1 VAILAWRHTK
11 RKDGAGRPRRPAWL
25 TLLTTVHPLL
35 GIPVGLALSAAAG
48 LRVFVPLLLTGMAAR
63 LGALTLTR
71 EMTWIASDVAIVALA
86 TATVLEIGAYYVPW
100 LDNLLDTIATPAAVT
115 AGIMLTAAATPELSP
130 FVRWALAIVAGGGAA
145 GFIQASTALLRLK
158 SSALTAGAG
167 NPLIATVELAG
178 AVVLSLLALL
188 APLLALLVIV
198 ALMAVLAS
206 RASRFRRARRRA
218 RPA

>member
-1 VAILAWRHTK
+1 MSALGGEAEAPDRAYT
-11 RKDGAGRPRRPAWL
+11 
-25 TLLTTVHPLL
+25 LTTMHPLL

-63 LGALTLTR
+63 VGALTLTR
-71 EMTWIASDVAIVALA
+71 EMSWIASDVAVVALA

-100 LDNLLDTIATPAAVT
+100 LDNLLDTIATPAAIT
-115 AGIMLTAAATPELSP
+115 AGIMLTAAATPELPP

-145 GFIQASTALLRLK
+145 GFVQASTALLRLK
-158 SSALTAGAG
+158 SSAFTAGAG
-167 NPLIATVELAG
+167 NPLISTIELAG
-178 AVVLSLLALL
+178 AIVLSLLGLL
-188 APLLALLVIV
+188 APLLALVVIV
-198 ALMAVLAS
+198 VLLVVLAS